1 MAKRDFIEVM
11 KEVMSAIAPGLE
23 NIGPEIGA
31 ELSRLGTQGAMEM
44 AQALFNGA
52 AFTPYG
58 PGQYTPTPELDQGS
72 HEQAVQKAETQLE
85 QAQDRG
91 GRREERLPHV
101 VFHHGRRAE
110 RRIPHAQGGDG
121 RGRCRLAI
129 ETPESPG

>member
-11 KEVMSAIAPGLE
+11 KDAMSAIAPGLE

-58 PGQYTPTPELDQGS
+58 PGQYTPTPELDQGN
-72 HEQAVQKAETQLE
+72 HEQEVQSMQSQQE
-85 QAQDRG
+85 QVQERG
-91 GRREERLPHV
+91 GREM
-101 VFHHGRRAE
+101 
-110 RRIPHAQGGDG
+110 
-121 RGRCRLAI
+121 
-129 ETPESPG
+129 